1 MITEKER
8 NVETNKLMHHTLAAV
23 NNFKHRL
30 DSLVSIDNIRAVKK
44 TARCKSNLICKP
56 MERIQVIFVFF
67 VVHLVFVL
75 FICRKIDSMN

>member
-30 DSLVSIDNIRAVKK
+30 DSLVSIDNIRSSEKK
-44 TARCKSNLICKP
+44 TSPLQKQFNLQANGTNPSYFFLLCRSFGIC
-56 MERIQVIFVFF
+56 F
-67 VVHLVFVL
+67 LYL
-75 FICRKIDSMN
+75 